1 MSNEQHRLSLSSS
14 FAINFTQ
21 LGKQS
26 VVVNDISHSIT
37 AADLLAL
44 ARSSLDIS
52 NDAIL
57 RLICGGKTI
66 AQDKTIIDNNAD
78 DANTKKDNDTA
89 NLDLAFP
96 PGSKIPK
103 SGIVKIVVMGGTTT
117 SNSIQTLNSQRS
129 DPLMRGFDD
138 VTLKNNAASSS
149 NLSTS
154 FWGPLHHRHH
164 KKSHFRRL
172 EECPDASFGTRPTS
186 TTPHAFEAYRLLER
200 LSLDPGIL
208 AIMSSRQLIVGT
220 LGEMDPIDD
229 VLMHKTHHE
238 SGGAACLLGYNT
250 NHGLRIDI
258 KLRTEDLKAFR
269 PYRELV
275 ATLIHEL
282 SHNWVEEHNVI
293 FWTNYGQMR
302 IEYLWEHANLMMGG
316 MFVNGKRTATL
327 AGVEDMIL
335 NLPTST
341 SSSSRSNGS
350 SSIINNGNR
359 RTRDGVIHNNHNNL
373 TDDDQIMNNIYHSV
387 CKELEIQM
395 TSQHQIPVA
404 LIAPGLMKFGN
415 ELIEETRRKRH
426 QQGGGGGGGG
436 GLDDANNERM
446 RGQKLGGSGGSEME
460 RMETATNGN
469 GLVGITA
476 GSTMTARE
484 RALAAAEK
492 RRRETGGTA
501 DATKTT
507 TRDDDGGASS
517 KGEEMK
523 SNQKANDK

>member
-1 MSNEQHRLSLSSS
+1 MSNEQYAHRLSLSS

-26 VVVNDISHSIT
+26 VVVDGISHSIT

-78 DANTKKDNDTA
+78 DANPKKDNETA

-258 KLRTEDLKAFR
+258 KLRTEDLKAFHADR
-269 PYRELV
+269 
-275 ATLIHEL
+275 
-282 SHNWVEEHNVI
+282 I
-293 FWTNYGQMR
+293 FMGTCQFYD
-302 IEYLWEHANLMMGG
+302 GG

-341 SSSSRSNGS
+341 SSSSRNNGS

-415 ELIEETRRKRH
+415 ELIAETKRKRH
-426 QQGGGGGGGG
+426 QQQNGGSGVV
-436 GLDDANNERM
+436 DDANYERM
-446 RGQKLGGSGGSEME
+446 RGQKLGGNEME
-460 RMETATNGN
+460 RMATTTNDGN
-469 GLVGITA
+469 GLAGIPAA
-476 GSTMTARE
+476 GTTLTARE

-492 RRRETGGTA
+492 RRRETSGTA
-501 DATKTT
+501 AATKTT
-507 TRDDDGGASS
+507 TRDDDGGANS

-523 SNQKANDK
+523 SNENEK